1 MLIRELTSDD
11 VPRFIEIVK
20 QLSPQASTGV
30 MPDRSVWYDLCRLQN
45 KRVFVAELD
54 GKIVGTI
61 SILIEEKV
69 NRGTNPT
76 TGRLWSV
83 AHVEEVIVDNEHRG
97 SNIGNGLMKYA
108 VDYAKLAGAYKVI
121 LDCDEE
127 KNGEFYKKCGFR
139 PTERQ
144 FRMDLTP

>member
-1 MLIRELTSDD
+1 MQ
-11 VPRFIEIVK
+11 RFIEIVK
-20 QLSPQASTGV
+20 QLSPESSLGV
-30 MPDRSVWYDLCRLQN
+30 LPDRSAWYDLCRLQN

-54 GKIVGTI
+54 GKVVGTA
-61 SILIEEKV
+61 SMLMEDKV
-69 NRGTNPT
+69 NRGTNPKT
-76 TGRLWSV
+76 NRFYCV
-83 AHVEEVIVDNEHRG
+83 AHIEEVVVDEEYRG
-97 SNIGNGLMKYA
+97 KDVGLKLMEYCIN
-108 VDYAKLAGAYKVI
+108 YAKLAEAYKVI